1 MHVALGFLLRGL
13 ADLVG
18 GFGADLVIEQ
28 MLEREPGAGEIEE
41 NLIEA
46 AVLV

>member
-1 MHVALGFLLRGL
+1 MHVLLRFLLRGL

-18 GFGADLVIEQ
+18 HLGADLVIEQ
-28 MLEREPGAGEIEE
+28 MLEREAGAGQIEE

-46 AVLV
+46 ALRV